1 MSEKR
6 ELPATLSSLD
16 RLRDT
21 VIWFANYRAAQ
32 LRLLLA
38 TTLTALG
45 FYYGIGSTNTNVAKV
60 LYFIPWGMFAGS
72 LVAIVVDLGYM
83 RQSRRIIRDCV
94 KVEQETGTGINSFW
108 YLEHHWLLDSRFVAV
123 YLFVA
128 SFATYILIHD
138 YGLKVFK

>member
-1 MSEKR
+1 LANQITVSLR
-6 ELPATLSSLD
+6 RSSD
-16 RLRDT
+16 D
-21 VIWFANYRAAQ
+21 
-32 LRLLLA
+32 
-38 TTLTALG
+38 
-45 FYYGIGSTNTNVAKV
+45 IGSTNTNVAKV